1 MSYRRYYN
9 SNKKALVY
17 IQSSATPEMWD
28 NHWNIGD
35 GEKTKLTLSSSID
48 NFVSLVTQRYLSPQ
62 SGLILEG
69 GCGTGQ
75 YVASLTSLG
84 YQALGIDFAPQ
95 TVETLNKVAPHLDIR
110 LGDVRSLPLPD
121 NSVSGYWS
129 LGVIEHFYSGYD
141 KISHEMAR
149 VIKPGGYLF
158 ITHPYMSTLRKVKVW
173 LRLYSYESH
182 SSEPSDFYQFA
193 LNHDETINHFSQ
205 LGFSLCHFSPQA
217 GLKGFKDEIPLFFKL
232 PLQMLYD
239 YQGKSLLVHG
249 FRFALNTLLT
259 PLCGHSC
266 LIVFKME
273 DAEQS

>member
-1 MSYRRYYN
+1 MNRYYD

-17 IQSSATPEMWD
+17 IQSSATPQMWD
-28 NHWNIGD
+28 DHWNIGD
-35 GEKTKLTLSSSID
+35 GEKAKMALSPSVN
-48 NFVSLVTQRYLSPQ
+48 NFVNLVTQRYLSPQ

-69 GCGTGQ
+69 GCGLGQ

-84 YQALGIDFAPQ
+84 YQTLGIDFASQ
-95 TVETLNKVAPHLDIR
+95 TVEILNKIAPHLDIR
-110 LGDVRSLPLPD
+110 LGDVRCLPLLD
-121 NSVSGYWS
+121 KSVAGYWS

-149 VIKPGGYLF
+149 VIRPGGYLF
-158 ITHPYMSTLRKVKVW
+158 LTHPYMSVLRKVKAW
-173 LRLYSYESH
+173 LRLYPYES
-182 SSEPSDFYQFA
+182 SPSEPRDFYQFA
-193 LNHDETINHFSQ
+193 LDHEQTIVKFSE
-205 LGFSLCHFSPQA
+205 LGFSLCAFSPQA
-217 GLKGFKDEIPLFFKL
+217 GLKGFKDELPSYLKY

-239 YQGKSLLVHG
+239 YQGKSLLIRG

-266 LIVFKME
+266 LIVFKMK